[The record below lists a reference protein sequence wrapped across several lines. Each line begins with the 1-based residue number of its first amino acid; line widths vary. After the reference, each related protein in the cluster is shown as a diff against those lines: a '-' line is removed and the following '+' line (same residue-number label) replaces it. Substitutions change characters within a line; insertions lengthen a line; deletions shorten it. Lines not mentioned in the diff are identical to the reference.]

1 MQIRTRVSHL
11 QSDGRAERQRY
22 IEGKKRRTL
31 SLEATL
37 FRGVK
42 SNAFGPQYF
51 GLALYSWYSNRAP
64 WRPMRDRLST
74 VEGLCP
80 APCGYMRF
88 SCDV

>member
-51 GLALYSWYSNRAP
+51 GLSMPRMPRCALMLVATRSAE
-64 WRPMRDRLST
+64 T
-74 VEGLCP
+74 
-80 APCGYMRF
+80 
-88 SCDV
+88 